1 MKNLLQESGAVL
13 DTFRFWQFIWRMDC
27 LLRRSR
33 PREFPFGLLLDGLQG
48 SGYRFSYVPVLA
60 IYMTNGLPS
69 AEPAGSIAFWTLV

>member
-27 LLRRSR
+27 LLRSR
-33 PREFPFGLLLDGLQG
+33 PGVLLFGLLFDGLQG
-48 SGYRFSYVPVLA
+48 IGHYFSYVPVLT

-69 AEPAGSIAFWTLV
+69 AEPTGCIAFGTFA